1 MKDELEV
8 VCAGLNCLQV
18 RMMETWICVWM
29 CESVFPITNTHRE
42 FRIMIVYSAFTSHR
56 EKGMAVLSVPCGNQ
70 GIALIFNL
78 L

>member
-1 MKDELEV
+1 
-8 VCAGLNCLQV
+8 
-18 RMMETWICVWM
+18 
-29 CESVFPITNTHRE
+29 
-42 FRIMIVYSAFTSHR
+42 MIVYSAFTSHR